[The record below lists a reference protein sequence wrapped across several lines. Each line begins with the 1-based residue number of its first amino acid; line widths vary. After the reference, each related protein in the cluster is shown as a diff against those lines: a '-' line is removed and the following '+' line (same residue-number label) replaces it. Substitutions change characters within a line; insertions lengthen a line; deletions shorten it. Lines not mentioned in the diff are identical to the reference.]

1 MPHQTSSDPKQILW
15 KSKPLICDLRS
26 SHQENSWRSPH
37 HQALFRH
44 SQATL
49 HLVNPMRVP
58 IITTPSS
65 GGLGRLNKQWL
76 ECWFKKNS
84 YRPRSSLS
92 LSRSIRSSGTSP
104 WFLIHLLIIISF
116 LIHNCNANTRTVA
129 LSVSSSPQKQQ
140 CRLLDLPFSYLQ
152 NCWSQKI
159 S

>member
-1 MPHQTSSDPKQILW
+1 MHTVVHETHKYKFIKQRN
-15 KSKPLICDLRS
+15 SQRQVATQNRSFENRSLICDLRS
-26 SHQENSWRSPH
+26 SHQENYWRSPH

-84 YRPRSSLS
+84 YRPWSSRVFPDLYVAQGHLLDS
-92 LSRSIRSSGTSP
+92 WFIY
-104 WFLIHLLIIISF
+104 WFLFLFWSTIAMQIH
-116 LIHNCNANTRTVA
+116 A
-129 LSVSSSPQKQQ
+129 P
-140 CRLLDLPFSYLQ
+140 
-152 NCWSQKI
+152 
-159 S
+159 